1 MSITDRDDV
10 ELEQPPARN
19 GRRWPTAAII
29 AVATMVALAAV
40 AVVVSRGQGSP
51 RGTSRVITVP
61 ALQAVSSAVGTTL
74 AAQRWDMTFAD
85 SFQPAPG
92 SAPVASSSISG
103 HGTTNLDP
111 FAMVAVANVAG
122 FGQVTTMMSGSLI
135 WEFGAGNYGI
145 SPGSAVAPW
154 APIAGFAPLVEGTL
168 GPEDGAV
175 SMLGLGSST
184 GYLHVVQSAITAAA
198 KTGTGVVDGAPVTL
212 YRVSVDPTKLT
223 GAPGVTPGEAAA
235 VADALRL
242 LAQDGFQSM
251 TDTVAV
257 DAAGRIRQTDEVV
270 TFADGAVATL
280 HTTLSNFDCAP
291 TVVLPG
297 APEPTVPGPCGTP
310 PVTAP

>member
-1 MSITDRDDV
+1 MSITEPDDV
-10 ELEQPPARN
+10 ELEQLPAEKGQKFPPAI
-19 GRRWPTAAII
+19 II
-29 AVATMVALAAV
+29 AVAGMVALAALGV
-40 AVVVSRGQGSP
+40 AVSRGQGSP

-61 ALQAVSSAVGTTL
+61 AVQAVSSAVGTTL
-74 AAQRWDMTFAD
+74 AAQRWDMTFND

-92 SAPVASSSISG
+92 SPPVASSSISG
-103 HGTTNLDP
+103 HGTTNLSP

-122 FGQVTTMMSGSLI
+122 FGQVTTMMNGSLV
-135 WEFGAGNYGI
+135 WEFGGGNYGL
-145 SPGSAVAPW
+145 SPGSAAAPG
-154 APIAGFAPLVEGTL
+154 APISGFAPLVEGTL

-184 GYLHVVQSAITAAA
+184 GYLQLVQSAISAAA
-198 KTGTGVVDGAPVTL
+198 KTGTGAVDGAPVTI

-223 GAPGVTPGEAAA
+223 GAPGVTPDEAAA

-242 LAQDGFQSM
+242 LAQDGFQTM

-257 DAAGRIRQTDEVV
+257 DGAGRIRQTDEVV

-297 APEPTVPGPCGTP
+297 AEVPAVARPCGTP